1 LFGYKKAAGI
11 SFQRITPRAL
21 QGGSRK
27 IYLNFQE
34 TLGYCARA
42 SGQALWLA
50 VIEEGT
56 MTDESIKIV
65 RTDTVTREEFED
77 LKNEVH
83 LVKVSIKKLLV
94 DLREKLND
102 LDSPLR
108 DIHHTR
114 EPPSDPGTTAPVQI
128 FMGSSPKHQ
137 KFRPPVVRRE
147 RRKK

>member
-1 LFGYKKAAGI
+1 
-11 SFQRITPRAL
+11 
-21 QGGSRK
+21 
-27 IYLNFQE
+27 
-34 TLGYCARA
+34 
-42 SGQALWLA
+42 
-50 VIEEGT
+50 
-56 MTDESIKIV
+56 MTDESIKTV

-77 LKNEVH
+77 LKSEVH

-114 EPPSDPGTTAPVQI
+114 EPPSDPGTIAPVQI
-128 FMGSSPKHQ
+128 FMGTSPKHQ
-137 KFRPPVVRRE
+137 KFRPPVIRRA

>member
-1 LFGYKKAAGI
+1 MPVFFKESHHGQYKE
-11 SFQRITPRAL
+11 
-21 QGGSRK
+21 GGSR

-42 SGQALWLA
+42 SGQALSLA
-50 VIEEGT
+50 VVEEGT
-56 MTDESIKIV
+56 MADESIKTV

-77 LKNEVH
+77 LKSEVH

-108 DIHHTR
+108 DVR
-114 EPPSDPGTTAPVQI
+114 SGKEAPDQGTAPVQI
-128 FMGSSPKHQ
+128 FMGTSPKHQ
-137 KFRPPVVRRE
+137 KFRPPVVRRAH
-147 RRKK
+147 RKK